1 MLGLTGIMAMSRKA
15 GLESAKKNKHPFV
28 IEDQDRERNF
38 MNYPQYGRRFPFCK
52 FPNLGDYVPEGWKL
66 DSYFQM
72 DKTGQGD
79 GFSLG
84 IDESKPKLIVGHGYA
99 IIEEG
104 EFQVVIGD
112 FIRVNNK

>member
-1 MLGLTGIMAMSRKA
+1 MFSLATIHALSAEAAAKAAQKRKQ
-15 GLESAKKNKHPFV
+15 PFV
-28 IEDQDRERNF
+28 VDQRDFAQGFN
-38 MNYPQYGRRFPFCK
+38 NWPQYGRRYPFCK
-52 FPNLGDYVPEGWKL
+52 FPNLGTYVPEGWKL

-72 DKTGQGD
+72 DKSGHDD

-84 IDESKPKLIVGHGYA
+84 IDHGRAKLVVGHGYA

-112 FIRVNNK
+112 FVREVK